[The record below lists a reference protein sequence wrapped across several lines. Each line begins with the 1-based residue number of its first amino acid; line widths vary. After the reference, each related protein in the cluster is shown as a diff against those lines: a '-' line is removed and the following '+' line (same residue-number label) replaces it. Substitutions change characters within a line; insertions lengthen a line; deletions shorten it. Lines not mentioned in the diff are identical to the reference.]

1 MVTSKN
7 VRLITVL
14 PLRVQGDFLIILTPF
29 LMAAKLL
36 KFAQF
41 FFNVQVTTT
50 AMFSKN
56 IFFHAI

>member
-7 VRLITVL
+7 VRLIT
-14 PLRVQGDFLIILTPF
+14 LRVQGDFLIILTPF

-56 IFFHAI
+56 IFFYAI